1 MTGVHDQWQP
11 LSRDDVFV
19 NVWGAGRMWGAHFL
33 AAAFADL
40 SGCQVI
46 AVGAVTADEY
56 DDWLGFFD
64 SRSVTAIGGTPSV
77 LRLWFAHAR
86 AAGLELPAL
95 RKVLW
100 LGEAWHPQ
108 LDADLAVVAPNAQ
121 RWGMFGSTETWV
133 VGTNTPDCAVDTFH
147 PLPEQL
153 VHVGEDGLL
162 DFTTLNPEMLNPIL
176 RYRTG
181 DAGEL
186 VRCRCGRPDP
196 AMRVLGRR
204 DSVVQI
210 RGLGLHVDDLVER
223 AESESGIARAQVVIT
238 EQRGRVTGVD
248 VLVLAD
254 GAATPDLAERLRTEL
269 FGSTFTLSTAFVH
282 DPESFQVRLVD
293 AMVTNERTGK
303 TSNFLVR
310 EDA

>member
-1 MTGVHDQWQP
+1 
-11 LSRDDVFV
+11 
-19 NVWGAGRMWGAHFL
+19 
-33 AAAFADL
+33 
-40 SGCQVI
+40 
-46 AVGAVTADEY
+46 
-56 DDWLGFFD
+56 
-64 SRSVTAIGGTPSV
+64 
-77 LRLWFAHAR
+77 LWFAHAR

-100 LGEAWHPQ
+100 LGEAWHSQ
-108 LDADLAVVAPNAQ
+108 LDADLAVVAPQAR

-133 VGTNTPDCAVDTFH
+133 VGTNTPECAVDTFH

-153 VHVGEDGLL
+153 VHVGDDGLL
-162 DFTTLNPEMLNPIL
+162 DFTTLNPEMLNPVL

-186 VRCRCGRPDP
+186 VLCPCGRPDL

-204 DSVVQI
+204 DSVVQV

-223 AESESGIARAQVVIT
+223 TESEPGVARAQVVIT

-254 GAATPDLAERLRTEL
+254 GDATPDLAKRLRTEL

-282 DPESFQVRLVD
+282 DPQSFQVRIVD
-293 AMVTNERTGK
+293 TLVTNDRTGK
-303 TSNFLVR
+303 TASFLVR